1 MLTERSQEK
10 GKQAICFY
18 LYKVQRQAK
27 GISAIRGS
35 SYWLPEGGE
44 AMSGRSI
51 WGRGLLGLRVKVYLL
66 TCAMRLVGSS
76 SQTRD

>member
-1 MLTERSQEK
+1 
-10 GKQAICFY
+10 
-18 LYKVQRQAK
+18 
-27 GISAIRGS
+27 
-35 SYWLPEGGE
+35 
-44 AMSGRSI
+44 MSGRSI